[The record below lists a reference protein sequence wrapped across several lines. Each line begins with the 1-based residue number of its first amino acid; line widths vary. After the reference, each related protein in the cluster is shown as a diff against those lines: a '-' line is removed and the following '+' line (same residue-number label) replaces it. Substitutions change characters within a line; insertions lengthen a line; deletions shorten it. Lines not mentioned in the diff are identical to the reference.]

1 MLKLTPN
8 QNNTVYLSLWENST
22 APLDNY
28 YLLVLTSLQKRTSE
42 AKVVTKGAANERAI
56 PLSFDI
62 TDDVLTGS
70 EPKFLTDDVSFYKYE
85 VYEQTSSTNV
95 DIEDAS
101 VLGKRE
107 EGKAWVD
114 GTSEVTYI
122 LEPENETT
130 NSIYFKV

>member
-42 AKVVTKGAANERAI
+42 AKVVTKGVANERAI
-56 PLSFDI
+56 PLTFNI
-62 TDDVLTGS
+62 NTGA
-70 EPKFLTDDVSFYKYE
+70 EPKFTTNDVSFYKYE
-85 VYEQTSSTNV
+85 VYEQTSSTNT

-114 GTSEVTYI
+114 GVSEVTYI
-122 LEPENETT
+122 LEPENEKT